1 MLAVLLTGCKT
12 ELAEPAVNEGAELSA
27 TFANEETRVYL
38 GEDFYFRW
46 EKGDL
51 LSAFLYNQ
59 SHRKYEAREGDVIE
73 TLLDEV
79 EIVTNVSEGTDG
91 YNYAIFPY
99 SDANA
104 YDSGKL
110 IATLPSVQTYDK
122 DRVNLNSAVMVARI
136 PSSESM
142 FYFKNSCAL
151 LKLNVT
157 KTDAYIAKIK
167 SITVTSAKH
176 KLAGRVVV
184 DAANEDYTAVIDAND
199 ENASNSITF
208 TGCEEAGILSGNPLT
223 FFIAI
228 PAGTYEAKDLTVTFD
243 CDVDQLDCSKTIP
256 TAYTVGRSKYL
267 DLSTT
272 LGEDGGWYEETPG
285 GVNIDDVTLTNRAIM
300 ANVEHLE
307 IQGWSNQ
314 SLIDSAFEVPEGDFT
329 ITGQDLVDTGDAS
342 NGEPP
347 VITHAATN
355 ESVYVMNTFTTL
367 NSGYASNS
375 TPPTVTVENL
385 TITGELRCTAMGEYI
400 TDNMLGGTKASG
412 ANFHTVF
419 NGVNVLDCHI
429 YPYNTQDKMVGA
441 AVCVFGKAELNGCK
455 IMGTVKADRV
465 EPQWDGLITYYDMAC
480 TNSSNTIINGGEIGS
495 IFGWEQAKY
504 TIGGG
509 AKIESLYTLGI
520 SAGSLG
526 SVVVN
531 DATIDE
537 LTMNPMLDYNP
548 DLTLSAQSKIGI
560 LRFMDTT
567 GLYDTTPVED
577 PFDSK
582 YWAKVKILDGA
593 VVDKVF
599 VGDDEYTL
607 ADFISKYQI
616 ATK

>member
-1 MLAVLLTGCKT
+1 MLAVLLTGCKA

-27 TFANEETRVYL
+27 TFAKEETRVYL
-38 GEDFYFRW
+38 GEDYYFRW

-51 LSAFLYNQ
+51 LSTFLYNQ

-110 IATLPSVQTYDK
+110 IATLPSAQSYDK

-157 KTDAYIAKIK
+157 KTDAFIAKLK
-167 SITVTSAKH
+167 SITVTSAAH

-199 ENASNSITF
+199 KSASNSITF

-228 PAGTYEAKDLTVTFD
+228 PAGTYEANDLTVTFD

-285 GVNIDDVTLTNRAIM
+285 GVNIDDATLTNRAIM

-342 NGEPP
+342 NGNPP

-480 TNSSNTIINGGEIGS
+480 TNSSNTIIKGGEIGS

-509 AKIESLYTLGI
+509 AKIESLYTIGI
-520 SAGSLG
+520 SASSLG

-537 LTMNPMLDYNP
+537 LTMNPMLNYNP

>member
-59 SHRKYEAREGDVIE
+59 SHRKYAAREGDVIE

-157 KTDAYIAKIK
+157 KTDAFIAKLK
-167 SITVTSAKH
+167 SITVTSAAH

-228 PAGTYEAKDLTVTFD
+228 PAGEYEANDLTVTFD

-285 GVNIDDVTLTNRAIM
+285 GVNIDDATLTNRAIM

-355 ESVYVMNTFTTL
+355 ESVYVMNTFTTW

-509 AKIESLYTLGI
+509 AKIESLYTIGI
-520 SAGSLG
+520 SASSLG

-537 LTMNPMLDYNP
+537 LTMNPMYHYNP